1 MLPEKKIK
9 KEINENKM
17 TYVGFCRENYT
28 NVVDKKNLHIF
39 DCFFEKGL
47 NCFFFT
53 LIFFFYLNW
62 VVNIEFN
69 IFNKLIESKL
79 F

>member
-1 MLPEKKIK
+1 MLPEKKTK
-9 KEINENKM
+9 KENNENKK
-17 TYVGFCRENYT
+17 TIVHICRENYT

-53 LIFFFYLNW
+53 LNFFF
-62 VVNIEFN
+62 I
-69 IFNKLIESKL
+69 LIELLTLSL
-79 F
+79 NFL